1 MTGEIK
7 IIDERKKEK
16 RPRRRDFKWEV
27 VVTAVFAAAI
37 LIYLMI
43 PLESSTQ
50 ISSQTFTS
58 QNPPS
63 TPDAIAQQQSLIE
76 IEKQRSESLARM
88 EDQILSDPFPNAI
101 ADSIAA
107 QLEQSPLPEISLSEE
122 ITGIPETPD
131 PSDALLPPESPSTLY
146 PRFQTKPPGNAPR
159 YTSHQPGRSLS
170 YFEKSPFTFY
180 PDDEKD
186 HVATPV
192 VTPATNLATLATR
205 VATTATNLA
214 TPATRVATTATKTA
228 TPATPVATPVVRFNE
243 LEPVVIHEGEFL
255 EAVVLHRV
263 EVDHSGSPVVAQ
275 VTRDFYS
282 LKRDAV
288 VIPKGT
294 RVIGKATSVSNSHQ
308 RRLDVTFHRMILPG
322 GHSIPLPTAT
332 GHHRS
337 GSIGLATSHNSH
349 TFKRL
354 SSAIFLGLV
363 DGLGGLVQ
371 SNTTPASQWSPVI
384 EESERSF
391 RSAAAEVLRQNLTIK
406 STIKVRP
413 GARIKIYIGRDIAIT
428 PFRRLRR

>member
-27 VVTAVFAAAI
+27 VVTAVFAVAI

-43 PLESSTQ
+43 PLESSTETNV
-50 ISSQTFTS
+50 STFTS

-88 EDQILSDPFPNAI
+88 KDQVLSDPFPNAI

-107 QLEQSPLPEISLSEE
+107 QLEYSPLPEISLSEE
-122 ITGIPETPD
+122 ITGIPATPD
-131 PSDALLPPESPSTLY
+131 PSEALLPPESPSTLY

-159 YTSHQPGRSLS
+159 YTSHRPGRSLS

-180 PDDEKD
+180 PDDD
-186 HVATPV
+186 RGHSATPV
-192 VTPATNLATLATR
+192 ATPATNLAT
-205 VATTATNLA
+205 VATQVATSATQIA
-214 TPATRVATTATKTA
+214 TPATQVATTATKT
-228 TPATPVATPVVRFNE
+228 ATPVVRFNE
-243 LEPVVIHEGEFL
+243 LEPVVIHEGEFI

-282 LKRDAV
+282 LKRNAV

-294 RVIGKATSVSNSHQ
+294 RVIGRATSVSNSHQ

-337 GSIGLATSHNSH
+337 GSIGLATSHTSH

-371 SNTTPASQWSPVI
+371 NCLNQTSQWSPVI

-406 STIKVRP
+406 PTIKVRP

>member
-27 VVTAVFAAAI
+27 VVTVVFAIAI

-43 PLESSTQ
+43 PLESSTKT
-50 ISSQTFTS
+50 SSQTFTS

-76 IEKQRSESLARM
+76 LEKQRSESLARM
-88 EDQILSDPFPNAI
+88 EDQILSDPFPNDI

-107 QLEQSPLPEISLSEE
+107 QLEQSPLTEISLSEE
-122 ITGIPETPD
+122 ITGIPAMPD
-131 PSDALLPPESPSTLY
+131 PSEALLPPESPSTLY

-159 YTSHQPGRSLS
+159 YASHQPGRSLS
-170 YFEKSPFTFY
+170 FFEKSPFTFY
-180 PDDEKD
+180 PADERD
-186 HVATPV
+186 HSTTPV
-192 VTPATNLATLATR
+192 ATPATNLATAATR
-205 VATTATNLA
+205 VAT
-214 TPATRVATTATKTA
+214 PATQVATTATKT
-228 TPATPVATPVVRFNE
+228 ATPVATPVVRFNE

-282 LKRDAV
+282 LKRDAI

-294 RVIGKATSVSNSHQ
+294 RVIGRATSVSNSHQ
-308 RRLDVTFHRMILPG
+308 RRLDVTFHRLILPG

-363 DGLGGLVQ
+363 DGLGGLAQ
-371 SNTTPASQWSPVI
+371 STVKQTSQWSPVI

-406 STIKVRP
+406 PTIKVRP